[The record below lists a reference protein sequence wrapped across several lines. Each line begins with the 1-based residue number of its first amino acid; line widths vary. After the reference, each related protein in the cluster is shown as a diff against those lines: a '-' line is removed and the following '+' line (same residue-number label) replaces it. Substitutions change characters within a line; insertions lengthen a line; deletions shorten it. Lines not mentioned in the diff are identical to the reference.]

1 MHQRSKWFFAVLV
14 ALWLAG
20 CSHSPSPATKVA
32 QQPAPQSPSQAS
44 PTRGTPIV
52 EVLVVEFDFGVVEE
66 GKDYVHNFKVA
77 NKGDG
82 VLEIKKVL
90 PA

>member
-1 MHQRSKWFFAVLV
+1 MRKRLKWFPAVLV

-20 CSHSPSPATKVA
+20 CSHSPAPATKVA
-32 QQPAPQSPSQAS
+32 QQPAPQSQPQAS
-44 PTRGTPIV
+44 PTQGTPIV
-52 EVLVVEFDFGVVEE
+52 EVFEVEFDFGTVEE
-66 GKDYVHNFKVA
+66 GKDYIHNFKVA
-77 NKGDG
+77 NKGNG